1 MSGSGFCCRPLLLLR
16 VGKAFP
22 DQNFTNV
29 TGTVYLVHK
38 VGRDMRRPHTGA
50 ERYADHSDLPDGCRR
65 ALS

>member
-1 MSGSGFCCRPLLLLR
+1 